1 MKAVVQRVGSA
12 SVKVDGNVISSIG
25 RGFAVL
31 LGVAKGDGEKEAL
44 ELSKKCVELRV
55 FEDKAGKMNLSLLD
69 VSGEMLVVSQFT
81 LCADTSR
88 GRRPSFSEAAPAE
101 DAERLYD
108 LFIEAARARGV
119 TVRGGVFGAKMDVE
133 LSNRGPVTL
142 VLEIEK
148 GEG

>member
-25 RGFAVL
+25 QGFAVL
-31 LGVAKGDGEKEAL
+31 LGVAKGDGEAEAL

-69 VSGEMLVVSQFT
+69 VNGEMLVVSQFT

-88 GRRPSFSEAAPAE
+88 GRRPSFSEAAPPE
-101 DAERLYD
+101 DAKRLYD
-108 LFIEAARARGV
+108 LFIEAARSRGV

-148 GEG
+148 GED